1 MPDPIKVTTYPA
13 ELRKL
18 ELLCLE
24 GNAEACQRGGS
35 DLNLGEF
42 DDEGEKVK
50 RSEEQLKKDQARARD
65 FYWAGCRLDHGESC
79 WHLATLEKD
88 EEQRHTLLEKA
99 CRLGVGRAC
108 STLGFEALSDD
119 RLFDAYRYMKLG
131 CNAGNDFSQMSCRLL
146 PQLIEN
152 GWGDEPGDDSDDASG
167 DDLDEASGDDFD
179 DASGDE

>member
-35 DLNLGEF
+35 DLDLGF
-42 DDEGEKVK
+42 DDNGEQVK
-50 RSEEQLKKDQARARD
+50 RSDEQLKKDQARARD

-79 WHLATLEKD
+79 ERLAGLEKD
-88 EEQRHTLLEKA
+88 EEQMHTLLEKA
-99 CRLGVGRAC
+99 CRLGAGSAC
-108 STLGFEALSDD
+108 SKLGHRAILDE

-131 CNAGNDFSQMSCRLL
+131 CNAGNDVSQISCRLL
-146 PQLIEN
+146 SQLIKN

-167 DDLDEASGDDFD
+167 DE
-179 DASGDE
+179 